1 MRDNFDDKT
10 KELLARRVGHRCS
23 NPNCRQPTAGPQID
37 PTKAINIGV
46 AAHIAAASTGGPRY
60 DSKMISEER
69 KSPEN
74 GIWLCQNCAKLV
86 DNDEKRYSSDL
97 LKEWKRLSEQAIL
110 LEIENRTP
118 EPVKI
123 IDDIDLVRFFSQ
135 CFDRPVFQDS
145 FEQEGSMEAFDKA
158 IEDTITAINTGCLR
172 SRDGVVL
179 AQAKGKSYLSNSCWR
194 ERMDVIV
201 DLLRAVR
208 SRYALAV
215 EQRQIH
221 FGFGPEHR
229 GSQWYCIHDQQLAEW
244 MDTTRA
250 EIIEIFSGICKEA
263 GIPSLAFPRNFG
275 RRPRL

>member
-23 NPNCRQPTAGPQID
+23 NPNCRQPTTGPQID
-37 PTKAINIGV
+37 PT
-46 AAHIAAASTGGPRY
+46 
-60 DSKMISEER
+60 
-69 KSPEN
+69 
-74 GIWLCQNCAKLV
+74 
-86 DNDEKRYSSDL
+86 
-97 LKEWKRLSEQAIL
+97 
-110 LEIENRTP
+110 
-118 EPVKI
+118 
-123 IDDIDLVRFFSQ
+123 
-135 CFDRPVFQDS
+135 
-145 FEQEGSMEAFDKA
+145 MEAFDKA

-221 FGFGPEHR
+221 FGF
-229 GSQWYCIHDQQLAEW
+229 
-244 MDTTRA
+244 
-250 EIIEIFSGICKEA
+250 
-263 GIPSLAFPRNFG
+263 
-275 RRPRL
+275 